1 MFSDGL
7 ITMGWASEH
16 GRGALYLSQ
25 GWLWLFSVLRLVSQQ
40 GGKCHAVDEG
50 GLKFRGA
57 WLGLDELHSC
67 LPGGG
72 PSLWL
77 VLGSVSRGSGKEERR
92 FSVKYFI
99 ILSTWRRFKT

>member
-1 MFSDGL
+1 ML
-7 ITMGWASEH
+7 LTK
-16 GRGALYLSQ
+16 
-25 GWLWLFSVLRLVSQQ
+25 VVSSL
-40 GGKCHAVDEG
+40 GEPG
-50 GLKFRGA
+50 F
-57 WLGLDELHSC
+57 GLDELHSC

-77 VLGSVSRGSGKEERR
+77 VLGEGRGSGKEERR